1 MSAYTMK
8 ADADFNEFEAYYKPK
23 AYKEAE
29 RRFYETGKTQIVYN
43 DGEFAFE
50 VSEIKRVDSFGN
62 VQYSF

>member
-1 MSAYTMK
+1 MSAYAIK
-8 ADADFNEFEAYYKPK
+8 ADADYKVFQSVSK
-23 AYKEAE
+23 RIITKEAE

>member
-1 MSAYTMK
+1 MNIYTIK
-8 ADADFNEFEAYYKPK
+8 ADADYEAYSCNLKWTIT
-23 AYKEAE
+23 KEAE